1 MSQYSNE
8 FGSIIKQL
16 RKISANTCAESEQM
30 PYYEKEVCGTLPDV
44 EGQTSQYTLI
54 RIYTRD
60 IDTGQIVLS
69 HYEDTLGN
77 IISGTVVEACC
88 DSAVC
93 GPPFACNAVINSITS
108 YEDAFQAV
116 TMDIT
121 GSSTTGFMQIDVA
134 GTILGP
140 IASPWPTIFPAE
152 ITYAFQTGA
161 TTITLMIGNNV
172 DMDLYCSFSFVTLT
186 AANSD
191 IKEDQANLDWNP
203 FPALVGDLGCA
214 GTLTYSMILDTTGN
228 GVTINSTTGD
238 LTIPAGIYLEENSWV
253 YVEVK
258 CDGVLVAVAGLQLLN
273 EAPGG
278 FRLEWDDI
286 ANTPFATHTDLNTF
300 INGNGGAANYTSVE
314 VVGNV
319 QTFYGGTAV
328 NLGDSFMNANLNIV
342 SIRDDAFQVVE
353 QGDNGQNGCLIL
365 ETISLPALV
374 TQGGNCQSNN
384 AALTSLN
391 LQALTTQTANNQS
404 SNAVLLAI
412 SLPNL
417 TTQTN
422 YNQSNNTLLTA
433 ITLPLLTTQV
443 GAKNTGN
450 QSSNPALLSILL
462 PSLTTQGAEN
472 QISNAALTTIS
483 LPLLTTQTSGNQ
495 NTNPLLTSLS
505 MPALTTQT
513 GGNQQSNASL
523 VTLTLPSLITQ
534 ENGNQLDNAAM
545 TTISLPALTA
555 QLSDNQGGNASL
567 TTLSLPVLAT
577 QTHNNQSA
585 NSSLVTLT
593 LPALTTQTHENQKNH
608 AALTTFT
615 ANLLTSQTNDNLI
628 GNSLLTTITTPAL
641 TSIGAGNYVGCTYG
655 IMTINVDASLFG
667 AADILLAQAGG
678 ATII

>member
-54 RIYTRD
+54 RVYTRD

-93 GPPFACNAVINSITS
+93 GSPYSCAANIVGFYMNESLVI
-108 YEDAFQAV
+108 
-116 TMDIT
+116 DIT
-121 GSSTTGFMQIDVA
+121 GSSTTGFIQFDVA
-134 GTILGP
+134 GTLNPPTPMAGPWALENSLEIL
-140 IASPWPTIFPAE
+140 E
-152 ITYAFQTGA
+152 AFKTGG
-161 TTITLMIGNNV
+161 TTITLFIGNNV
-172 DMDLYCSFSFVTLT
+172 DLDLYCSFSFVTL
-186 AANSD
+186 ADLNED
-191 IKEDQANLDWNP
+191 IKEDGDNPNWNP
-203 FPALVGDLGCA
+203 FPALVGDLGCT
-214 GTLTYSMILDTTGN
+214 GTLTYSMLYDSTGN
-228 GVTINSTTGD
+228 GVTINSATGD
-238 LTIPAGIYLEENSWV
+238 LTIPAGIYTEVGGNSWV
-253 YVEVK
+253 YVEVR

-273 EAPGG
+273 EALGG
-278 FRLEWDDI
+278 LRLEWDDI
-286 ANTPFATHTDLNTF
+286 ANTPFATHTDLNSF
-300 INGNGGAANYTSVE
+300 INGNGGAANYTSV
-314 VVGNV
+314 VTVGNV

-328 NLGDSFMNANLNIV
+328 DLGDSFMDANP
-342 SIRDDAFQVVE
+342 SIISITDETSHVVG
-353 QGDNGQNGCLIL
+353 QLSGGQNKCPILALIDFPAL
-365 ETISLPALV
+365 ASQVSNCQSGNILLATLKLPSLTTQGSACQSSNDTLLSISLP
-374 TQGGNCQSNN
+374 S
-384 AALTSLN
+384 
-391 LQALTTQTANNQS
+391 LTTQIDS
-404 SNAVLLAI
+404 
-412 SLPNL
+412 
-417 TTQTN
+417 
-422 YNQSNNTLLTA
+422 NQSNNTLLTA

-443 GAKNTGN
+443 GAKKAGN
-450 QSSNPALLSILL
+450 QSSNPALLSLLL

-534 ENGNQLDNAAM
+534 ENSNQSDNAAM

-555 QLSDNQGGNASL
+555 QLDNNQGGNAS
-567 TTLSLPVLAT
+567 
-577 QTHNNQSA
+577 
-585 NSSLVTLT
+585 
-593 LPALTTQTHENQKNH
+593 
-608 AALTTFT
+608 LTTFT

-641 TSIGAGNYVGCTYG
+641 TSIGTGNYVGCTYN
-655 IMTINVDASLFG
+655 ILTINVDASLFG

>member
-69 HYEDTLGN
+69 HYEDILGN
-77 IISGTVVEACC
+77 IINGTVVEACC

-93 GPPFACNAVINSITS
+93 GPPYLCAANIVGLSVDMEGGGILL
-108 YEDAFQAV
+108 
-116 TMDIT
+116 DIT
-121 GSSTTGFMQIDVA
+121 GTTMTGYLQWMIDGVVQDTFPNPGINTLLIDIANEITTGGI
-134 GTILGP
+134 TISL
-140 IASPWPTIFPAE
+140 
-152 ITYAFQTGA
+152 
-161 TTITLMIGNNV
+161 LVGNNV
-172 DMDLYCSFSFVTLT
+172 DMDMYCMFSFETL
-186 AANSD
+186 ADLNAD
-191 IKEDQANLDWNP
+191 LKEVGENPNWNP
-203 FPALVGDLGCA
+203 FPALTAGLGCT
-214 GTLTYSMILDTTGN
+214 GTLTYTLIIDATEN
-228 GVTINSTTGD
+228 GVTVDYTTGE
-238 LTIPAGIYLEENSWV
+238 LTLPAGIYDS
-253 YVEVK
+253 YAFVEVR

-273 EAPGG
+273 EALGG
-278 FRLEWDDI
+278 LRLEWDDI

-328 NLGDSFMNANLNIV
+328 NLGDFFMDTNDNIV
-342 SIRDDAFQVVE
+342 SIRDDAFQVVA
-353 QGDNGQNGCLIL
+353 QGRGCQKTCAIL
-365 ETISLPALV
+365 ETVALPALI
-374 TQGGNCQSNN
+374 TQDTACQSYNL
-384 AALTSLN
+384 ALTSIN
-391 LQALTTQTANNQS
+391 LQALTTQTSDCQS
-404 SNAVLLAI
+404 SNDTLLSI
-412 SLPNL
+412 SLPSL
-417 TTQTN
+417 TTQTDS
-422 YNQSNNTLLTA
+422 NQSNNTLLTA

-443 GAKNTGN
+443 GAKNAGN

-462 PSLTTQGAEN
+462 PSLTTQAAEN

-534 ENGNQLDNAAM
+534 ENSNQSDNAAM

-628 GNSLLTTITTPAL
+628 GNSLLTTITTPLL
-641 TSIGAGNYVGCTYG
+641 TSIGTGNYAGGNYAA
-655 IMTINVDASLFG
+655 MTINVDASLFG